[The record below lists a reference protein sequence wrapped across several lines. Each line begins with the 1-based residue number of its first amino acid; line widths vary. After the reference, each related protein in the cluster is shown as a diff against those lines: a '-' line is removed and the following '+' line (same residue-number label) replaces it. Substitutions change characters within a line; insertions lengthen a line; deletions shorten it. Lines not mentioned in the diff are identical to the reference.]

1 MSKKMN
7 KETLRRLQK
16 NYRDRVRR
24 RNKKFFAADKAGK
37 RVIIAQDVI
46 DQLNVGKIKAENL
59 TYLASKELQ
68 DIISNSEEDRTDST
82 GEKQLK
88 KELRQTEVCDILN
101 KNNCTACA
109 LGSIF
114 VSAVGI
120 NDKLK
125 VKDVISHYG
134 YETEV
139 VSSDKMH
146 SYLGSIFSKR
156 QLHMIENAF
165 EGSVVN
171 ELLLPNVTDE
181 EKCVAFNGG
190 LSEEGGIKNP
200 KKRLIR
206 IMENIIENNGTFVP

>member
-24 RNKKFFAADKAGK
+24 RNKKLFAADKAGK

-109 LGSIF
+109 LG
-114 VSAVGI
+114 
-120 NDKLK
+120 
-125 VKDVISHYG
+125 
-134 YETEV
+134 
-139 VSSDKMH
+139 
-146 SYLGSIFSKR
+146 
-156 QLHMIENAF
+156 
-165 EGSVVN
+165 
-171 ELLLPNVTDE
+171 
-181 EKCVAFNGG
+181 
-190 LSEEGGIKNP
+190 
-200 KKRLIR
+200 
-206 IMENIIENNGTFVP
+206 